1 MLWIVTQI
9 FEINGAR
16 AASLEGRDF
25 KQNLIES
32 LKGIFVVRT
41 EINPR
46 FVLFV
51 KAVVGV
57 SIVLMIVYRKNKPLA
72 DEKLWMIVAA
82 FAANTVY
89 LILLCAKAGSSY
101 ITRVGVFFGIAFW
114 GLLLLVYLMNYCCVN
129 MSWMKLVCGF
139 AGVILLFSI
148 NTRQGNTFKEG
159 NLVNARQDEVI
170 AIDNAM
176 MKQVVDADRAGD
188 ESMKLFVPWFDHP
201 DNFPIATYAGERITN
216 TLYVHGIVS
225 RFIKVDEVVPTKDF
239 KELYYE
245 QD

>member
-9 FEINGAR
+9 FEMNGAR

-82 FAANTVY
+82 FVANTVY

-114 GLLLLVYLMNYCCVN
+114 ELLLLVYLMNYCCVN
-129 MSWMKLVCGF
+129 MSWM
-139 AGVILLFSI
+139 I
-148 NTRQGNTFKEG
+148 
-159 NLVNARQDEVI
+159 
-170 AIDNAM
+170 
-176 MKQVVDADRAGD
+176 QVVDADRAGD

-201 DNFPIATYAGERITN
+201 DNFPIATYGGERITN

-239 KELYYE
+239 KALSLFGYE
-245 QD
+245 TSRYDHLITYDGLPTKK